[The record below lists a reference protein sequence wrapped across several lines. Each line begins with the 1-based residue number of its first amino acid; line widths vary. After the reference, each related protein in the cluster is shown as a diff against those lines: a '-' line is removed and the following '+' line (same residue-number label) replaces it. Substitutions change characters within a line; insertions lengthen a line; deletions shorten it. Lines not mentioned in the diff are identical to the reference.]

1 MNIPNDIV
9 DNLHNLNCEE
19 VAKRFNI
26 EVKRLMAHCFKHEDR
41 VLSLGFRRNHWKC
54 FSCDVGGDAI
64 SLIRELFSVSF
75 QEACIILCD
84 EYGIQLPIS
93 VTQVKKYRTSIESI
107 RRKQL
112 PQEDKLPFDKEVAEY
127 VISHTT
133 LTPSGEEFL
142 YEQRKLSPQIVEG
155 LSIHSIEN
163 DSELKGLLFDK
174 FGIERLRQCKMI
186 NSTGQHLT
194 INCPSLI
201 IPYYD
206 DNHRL
211 ISLQTRYL
219 GKDNPLFR
227 IPRFKRLCN
236 SQIRLYNMGLINTLK
251 PDDRLFIAEGITDC
265 IALLSDGYNAVA
277 IPSATSLPTEDLSK
291 LKQFQVYMAC
301 DNDKAGKESF
311 RRMYNLML
319 RYGCIVRR
327 VCFSTEMK
335 DYSEYYLAHRQ

>member
-26 EVKRLMAHCFKHEDR
+26 EVKNHMAHCFKHEDR
-41 VLSLGFRRNHWKC
+41 VASLGFRRNHWKC

-84 EYGIQLPIS
+84 EYGIQLPIP
-93 VTQVKKYRTSIESI
+93 VNQVKKYHTSIESI

-112 PQEDKLPFDKEVAEY
+112 PKDEKLPFDKEVAEF
-127 VISHTT
+127 VMSHTI
-133 LTPSGEEFL
+133 LTSAGEEFL
-142 YEQRKLSPQIVEG
+142 YKQRKLFPQIVEV
-155 LSIHSIEN
+155 LRIHSVEN
-163 DSELKGLLFDK
+163 ESELKQLLIDK
-174 FGIERLRQCKMI
+174 FGIERLKQCKLI
-186 NSTGQHLT
+186 NSTNRHLT

-206 DNHRL
+206 EYNQL

-236 SQIRLYNMGLINTLK
+236 SPIRLYNMNLIPELR
-251 PDDRLFIAEGITDC
+251 PDDRLFVAEGITDC

-291 LKQFQVYMAC
+291 LRQFQVYMVC
-301 DNDKAGKESF
+301 DNDRAGRESF
-311 RRMYNLML
+311 RRLYNLML

-327 VCFSTEMK
+327 ISLSTGIK
-335 DYSEYYLAHRQ
+335 DYSEYFLAHRQ